1 MSLFL
6 VDAGRAWPGGPRPS
20 FLLARELA
28 AQGFSARLV
37 VQAGS
42 PVHEKAEAESLP
54 LLPLKLKD
62 EFEVGAGYRLARAMR
77 REGCVLAHFHEVRSA
92 AVGAA
97 PCARA
102 KVPLRIVS
110 GRAGVL
116 GRPGWLVPRRHV
128 DSADLVVAASE
139 SARDALLRRGTP
151 PERIEIIPPGIDFS
165 AFRAPGERDFLRRE
179 LGLRSDDFLVGL
191 TTPLEDEKG
200 HRYLVEAAR
209 ILKERTAKIK
219 IIILGQ
225 GRLELAADSQ
235 ARDLGLGQLSF
246 SLGFRDEAPASL
258 RSLDCFVACSESGGQ
273 EAAVMNAMASRLPVV
288 TTQVAGIADV
298 VLHDET
304 GYLVPPRNPR
314 ALAEAIYT
322 IFKDVDLAKRF
333 GDRGGEVI
341 DERFSALAMARRTIV
356 IYKRLAYRKRISL
369 GA

>member
-6 VDAGRAWPGGPRPS
+6 IDAGRAWPGGPRPS
-20 FLLARELA
+20 FLLARELG

-37 VQAGS
+37 VQADS
-42 PVHEKAEAESLP
+42 PVHEKAAAEGLT
-54 LLPLKLKD
+54 LLPMKLKD
-62 EFEVGAGYRLARAMR
+62 EFEVGAAYRLSRAMR

-92 AVGAA
+92 AVGGA

-116 GRPGWLVPRRHV
+116 RRPGWLVPRRHV
-128 DSADLVVAASE
+128 ESADLIVAASE

-165 AFRAPGERDFLRRE
+165 AFRVPGEKDFLRRE
-179 LGLRSDDFLVGL
+179 LGFRPDDFLVGL
-191 TTPLEDEKG
+191 TARLEDEKG

-209 ILKERTAKIK
+209 TLKERTPKIK
-219 IIILGQ
+219 IIIVGQ
-225 GRLELAADSQ
+225 GRLDLAADSQ
-235 ARDLGLGQLSF
+235 ARDLGLGEMSF
-246 SLGFRDEAPASL
+246 FLGFRDETPQAL
-258 RSLDCFVACSESGGQ
+258 RSLDCFVACSESSGQ

-288 TTQVAGIADV
+288 ATQVTGIADV

-304 GYLVPPRNPR
+304 GFLIPPRNPR
-314 ALAEAIYT
+314 ALAESIYT

-333 GDRGGEVI
+333 GERGSEVI
-341 DERFSALAMARRTIV
+341 DERFSALAMARKTIGL
-356 IYKRLAYRKRISL
+356 YKRLAYRKRISL